1 MFVLFNSSNIH
12 VVYASFI
19 AYIFVNLFEN
29 LIHYNIGRFSNKDI
43 KFVIPTK
50 KDWLKII
57 LVMVIFAIIQGLLT
71 ILLDKFLYF

>member
-12 VVYASFI
+12 IVYASFI

-43 KFVIPTK
+43 KFVVPTK
-50 KDWLKII
+50 KDWIKII
-57 LVMVIFAIIQGLLT
+57 IVMVVFAILQGLLT
-71 ILLDKFLYF
+71 ILLNKFL

>member
-12 VVYASFI
+12 IIYASII

-29 LIHYNIGRFSNKDI
+29 LIHYNIGRFSNKDV
-43 KFVIPTK
+43 KFELPTK

-57 LVMVIFAIIQGLLT
+57 IVMVIFAIIQGLLT
-71 ILLDKFLYF
+71 ILLNKFL

>member
-1 MFVLFNSSNIH
+1 MFTLFNSSNIH
-12 VVYASFI
+12 IVYASFI

-43 KFVIPTK
+43 KFVVPTK

-71 ILLDKFLYF
+71 IVLNNFL

>member
-12 VVYASFI
+12 IVYASFI

-43 KFVIPTK
+43 KFVVPTK
-50 KDWLKII
+50 KDWIKII
-57 LVMVIFAIIQGLLT
+57 SVMVVFAILQGLLT
-71 ILLDKFLYF
+71 ILLNKFL

>member
-1 MFVLFNSSNIH
+1 MFILFNSSNLHI
-12 VVYASFI
+12 VYASFI

-43 KFVIPTK
+43 KFAIPTK

-57 LVMVIFAIIQGLLT
+57 AVMFTFAIIQGLLT
-71 ILLDKFLYF
+71 IFFKKFL

>member
-12 VVYASFI
+12 IIYASFI
-19 AYIFVNLFEN
+19 AYIIVNLFEN

-43 KFVIPTK
+43 KFVVPTK

-57 LVMVIFAIIQGLLT
+57 IVMFTFAIIQGVLT
-71 ILLDKFLYF
+71 ILFNKFL

>member
-43 KFVIPTK
+43 KFVVPTK

-71 ILLDKFLYF
+71 ILLDKFL

>member
-1 MFVLFNSSNIH
+1 MFILFNSSNLHI
-12 VVYASFI
+12 VYASFI

-57 LVMVIFAIIQGLLT
+57 AVMFTFAIIQGVLT
-71 ILLDKFLYF
+71 IFLKKFL